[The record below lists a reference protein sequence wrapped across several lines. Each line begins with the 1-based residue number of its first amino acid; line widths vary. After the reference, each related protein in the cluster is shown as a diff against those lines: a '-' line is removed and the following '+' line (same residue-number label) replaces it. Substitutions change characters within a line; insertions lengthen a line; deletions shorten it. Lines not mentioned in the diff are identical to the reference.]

1 MAKLA
6 GVKLPLVIVLIGTMA
21 SSSFAAFENGP
32 ASPRAAAM
40 GGAVAAVTGDA
51 LSLFQNPATLTALRH
66 LEFDSSYLRQFHAP
80 GGETNRDQFNFAT
93 GVPITQDILKGVLG
107 FGYGYGSVLG
117 RGSERNLAFSY
128 ASRGLRE
135 GEHSVFDLGG
145 SLKFL
150 SATGPAGSVLKPAL
164 DFGAL
169 WRVKDRY
176 AVGAAIENL
185 NGPAMPGGDRAPSS
199 IRLGV
204 SESLRG
210 FTMAA
215 DFAKREPSGGHPASS
230 EISAGLERWW
240 ATARWGSAAL
250 RTGLSL
256 GDRNKTYNWGLGW
269 RLQGAQID
277 YSMTVPIS
285 GLTRFGHAVSI
296 ILRFGVANPDGE
308 YEKVLRQEIGL
319 RKDLATAL
327 EAGHARQ
334 WKLAEELRRQRE
346 EIEELRRR
354 LSLRTSS
361 EAEARERLK
370 ALEGRHRRAV
380 DAYESEKRE
389 QQRLSERTQE
399 TLLREDWA
407 AYQKLK
413 LGGAPDAVL
422 IDQVG
427 RILRQYKDSGLD
439 LSEAH
444 QEHQRLL
451 RSR

>member
-1 MAKLA
+1 MTPLLVVAFL
-6 GVKLPLVIVLIGTMA
+6 GVTDRAI
-21 SSSFAAFENGP
+21 AAFETWP

-40 GGAVAAVTGDA
+40 GGAAGAVTGDA
-51 LSLFQNPATLTALRH
+51 VSLFHNPAALTALRH
-66 LEFDSSYLRQFHAP
+66 LEFDASYLRQFHLP
-80 GGETNRDQFNFAT
+80 SGETNRDQFNLAA
-93 GVPITQDILKGVLG
+93 GVPVSQEIIGGVLG
-107 FGYGYGSVLG
+107 FGYGYGSVQG
-117 RGSERNLAFSY
+117 RGAERALVFSY
-128 ASRGLRE
+128 ATRGLRE
-135 GEHSVFDLGG
+135 GERSVLDLGG

-150 SATGPAGSVLKPAL
+150 SVTGSAGKTIKPAL

-169 WRVKDRY
+169 WRLKDRY
-176 AVGAAIENL
+176 GVAAAVENL
-185 NGPAMPGGDRAPSS
+185 NGPSMPGGDRAAAG

-215 DFAKREPSGGHPASS
+215 DIAKREPSGGHPGTA
-230 EISAGLERWW
+230 EVAAGLERWW
-240 ATARWGSAAL
+240 ATSRWGSAAL
-250 RTGLSL
+250 RTGLAL
-256 GDRNKTYNWGLGW
+256 GDRNKTWNWGLGW

-277 YSMTVPIS
+277 YAMTVPIS
-285 GLTRFGHAVSI
+285 GVTRFGHAVA
-296 ILRFGVANPDGE
+296 LMMRFGEANPEGE
-308 YEKVLRQEIGL
+308 YEKILRQEVGL

-346 EIEELRRR
+346 EIETLRKR
-354 LSLRTSS
+354 LLDRTAS

-370 ALEGRHRRAV
+370 SLENRHRRAV
-380 DAYESEKRE
+380 DAYEREKKE
-389 QQRLSERTQE
+389 QQRLAERTQE

-422 IDQVG
+422 LDQLQ
-427 RILRQYKDSGLD
+427 RLLRQYKDSGLD

-444 QEHQRLL
+444 QEYHRLL